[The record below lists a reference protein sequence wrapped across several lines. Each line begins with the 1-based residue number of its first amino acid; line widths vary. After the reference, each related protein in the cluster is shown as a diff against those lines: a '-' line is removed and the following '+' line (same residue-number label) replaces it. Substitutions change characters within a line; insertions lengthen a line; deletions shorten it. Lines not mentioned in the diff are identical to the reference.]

1 MTSPIQFISKN
12 NAVGEVYADAGM
24 HTPAGLQ
31 AVENNEQENE
41 NQEENENENDNH

>member
-31 AVENNEQENE
+31 AVEENN
-41 NQEENENENDNH
+41 NQEQENENENDNE

>member
-31 AVENNEQENE
+31 AVEENN
-41 NQEENENENDNH
+41 NQEQDNENENDNH

>member
-31 AVENNEQENE
+31 AVENNEQVN
-41 NQEENENENDNH
+41 NQERENENDNNNH

>member
-24 HTPAGLQ
+24 HTPAGLKT
-31 AVENNEQENE
+31 VEENN
-41 NQEENENENDNH
+41 NQEQENENENDNH

>member
-31 AVENNEQENE
+31 AVENNEQEN
-41 NQEENENENDNH
+41 NQEQENENENDNH

>member
-1 MTSPIQFISKN
+1 MTSPIQFTSKN

-31 AVENNEQENE
+31 AVEENN
-41 NQEENENENDNH
+41 NQEQENENENDNE